1 MLCNDYDTVCTYITY
16 LARSLLSL
24 CHQGHMSGVARPLA
38 RPRPGEGG
46 AGGGVRGGGGQGQQQ
61 GLALQAVP
69 RLAHPALVPPPA
81 RPLAQTRPRPRPHE
95 AVPVSE
101 LGAVPQPRGLPHG
114 EAAEHL
120 AGGQRRGHVLPRAR
134 AQAEQLTQ
142 LPPHLRVDR

>member
-1 MLCNDYDTVCTYITY
+1 
-16 LARSLLSL
+16 
-24 CHQGHMSGVARPLA
+24 MSGVARPRPLPRP

-46 AGGGVRGGGGQGQQQ
+46 AGGGVRGGGGEGEQQ
-61 GLALQAVP
+61 GLTLQAV
-69 RLAHPALVPPPA
+69 PALVPPPA

-120 AGGQRRGHVLPRAR
+120 AGGERRGHVLPRAR

-142 LPPHLRVDR
+142 LPPHLRRIDNMLTC